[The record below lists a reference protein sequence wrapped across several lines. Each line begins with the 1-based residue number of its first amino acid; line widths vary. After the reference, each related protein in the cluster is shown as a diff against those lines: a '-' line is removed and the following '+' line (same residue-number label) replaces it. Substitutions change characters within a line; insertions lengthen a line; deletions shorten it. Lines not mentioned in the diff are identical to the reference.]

1 MTSTVFAPRL
11 EDREIDPTKAQVE
24 GWLDHESRWWVM
36 PYNFPTSADAYDF
49 MQELARRNPGRK
61 FRLSSSL

>member
-49 MQELARRNPGRK
+49 MQEPTTPLMKHLRRVIN
-61 FRLSSSL
+61 